1 MVIRIFVNRAYHKYT
16 WGYNFPIRTT
26 PKKNFVSAQVVIF
39 QGSPLFLAVLGL
51 CHCRGISTLNFGPFS
66 TKLGGTVWAIKKM
79 TQNDYGPGP
88 GRNYGETAVFTFGRK
103 ACAQARKQHLDTAI
117 PTDAVS
123 SSNYLEKVF

>member
-1 MVIRIFVNRAYHKYT
+1 
-16 WGYNFPIRTT
+16 
-26 PKKNFVSAQVVIF
+26 
-39 QGSPLFLAVLGL
+39 
-51 CHCRGISTLNFGPFS
+51 
-66 TKLGGTVWAIKKM
+66 M

>member
-1 MVIRIFVNRAYHKYT
+1 MTGSIRFAEKVTSITHQPPDGSANDQFGKTQFFLDTLYKY
-16 WGYNFPIRTT
+16 
-26 PKKNFVSAQVVIF
+26 
-39 QGSPLFLAVLGL
+39 
-51 CHCRGISTLNFGPFS
+51 NFGPFS